1 MYRFCVCTHTLIILF
16 VSTKKEL
23 DPDKRPGLH
32 EEAISALQKSIE
44 LDPESIETLYQLA
57 LECAITRDIRL
68 TISTIEKALRID
80 DKNILCWHLL
90 ALSFSAQKDIQS
102 ALTACELG
110 VKDSDWETTDSPAE
124 VLIGAG
130 NDDGEEFFSFKMTQ
144 NALQEL
150 VNGPDAAL
158 QNRESL
164 FTLYGRVFPDGGIS
178 PYETNSIR
186 KRDVNE
192 DTINSSMRPPG
203 STRSTRSYSNSKREV
218 SDDTMSTVINRDK
231 LGRVFPILTIRV
243 FIFTF
248 KIRWY
253 KL

>member
-1 MYRFCVCTHTLIILF
+1 MTHTHTLIILS
-16 VSTKKEL
+16 VSTKEL
-23 DPDKRPGLH
+23 DPDKRPGLR
-32 EEAISALQKSIE
+32 EEAISVLQKLIE

-57 LECAITRDIRL
+57 LECAITRDIGL
-68 TISTIEKALRID
+68 TISTIKKALRID
-80 DKNILCWHLL
+80 DKNIPCWHLL

-124 VLIGAG
+124 VLIAAG

-164 FTLYGRVFPDGGIS
+164 FTLYGRVFPDGAHD
-178 PYETNSIR
+178 SIR
-186 KRDVNE
+186 RRDVNE
-192 DTINSSMRPPG
+192 DINPSMRPPG
-203 STRSTRSYSNSKREV
+203 GTRSTRAIIEWYYVRSSIKKLQKLSNQHRLIFDQK
-218 SDDTMSTVINRDK
+218 T
-231 LGRVFPILTIRV
+231 FFILRTPKWMHRLTTISN
-243 FIFTF
+243 
-248 KIRWY
+248 
-253 KL
+253 

>member
-1 MYRFCVCTHTLIILF
+1 MFYTHTLIILF

-23 DPDKRPGLH
+23 DPDKRPGIH

-57 LECAITRDIRL
+57 LECAITRNIRL

-80 DKNILCWHLL
+80 DKNIPCWHLL

-110 VKDSDWETTDSPAE
+110 IKDSDWETTDSPAE
-124 VLIGAG
+124 VLIAAG

-144 NALQEL
+144 NTLQEL

-178 PYETNSIR
+178 PYDS
-186 KRDVNE
+186 DVNE
-192 DTINSSMRPPG
+192 DINPSMRPPG
-203 STRSTRSYSNSKREV
+203 GTRSTRAIIEWCAGVVKSLYFNT
-218 SDDTMSTVINRDK
+218 DI
-231 LGRVFPILTIRV
+231 
-243 FIFTF
+243 
-248 KIRWY
+248 
-253 KL
+253 